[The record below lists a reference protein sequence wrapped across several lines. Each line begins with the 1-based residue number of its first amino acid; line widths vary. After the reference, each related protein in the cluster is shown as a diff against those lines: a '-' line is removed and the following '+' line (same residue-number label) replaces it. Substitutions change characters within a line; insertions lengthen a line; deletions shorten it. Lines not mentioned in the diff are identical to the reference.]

1 MTFEKTANIAVIII
15 SIIALCVSL
24 WQGSVT
30 REHNR
35 LSLAPHIQISPR
47 LVGGKNSGLYMEN
60 AGTGSAFIKAISL
73 SVKGR
78 SFDLTKNSWSDFFK
92 YINVKPGCFKER
104 WIRVGSAIQAGK
116 EMALITVTEA
126 DAPLCNLEALK
137 FLTEPE
143 VYLNITYT
151 SPYKE
156 VYEYSH
162 VVTLSQEELG
172 DYVKLIN
179 MLKKI

>member
-1 MTFEKTANIAVIII
+1 
-15 SIIALCVSL
+15 L
-24 WQGSVT
+24 
-30 REHNR
+30 R
-35 LSLAPHIQISPR
+35 
-47 LVGGKNSGLYMEN
+47 
-60 AGTGSAFIKAISL
+60 
-73 SVKGR
+73 VKGR

-92 YINVKPGCFKER
+92 YINVKPGCFKES
-104 WIRVGSAIQAGK
+104 WVRVGSAIQAGK

-162 VVTLSQEELG
+162 VITLSQEELG